1 MEYTNEIPC
10 ISWTEDEV
18 DKMKVIE
25 GLQFAV
31 IGKFFYEW
39 PDLED
44 LRKKCK
50 IKGEF
55 MIGLLRH
62 VHTLMSFNLMK
73 DFINILSKNAYY
85 IIGKDAIAYQMRPF
99 IYDANFKPGEE
110 TTQAM
115 A

>member
-1 MEYTNEIPC
+1 MN
-10 ISWTEDEV
+10 
-18 DKMKVIE
+18 VIE

-31 IGKFFYEW
+31 IGKFSYGW

-44 LRKKCK
+44 LRNQIPKKCK
-50 IKGEF
+50 VKGEF
-55 MIGLLRH
+55 KIGLLRH
-62 VHTLMSFNLMK
+62 IHILMSFNLMK
-73 DFINILSKNAYY
+73 DFVNILSKNAYY

-99 IYDANFKPGEE
+99 TYDANFKPGEE